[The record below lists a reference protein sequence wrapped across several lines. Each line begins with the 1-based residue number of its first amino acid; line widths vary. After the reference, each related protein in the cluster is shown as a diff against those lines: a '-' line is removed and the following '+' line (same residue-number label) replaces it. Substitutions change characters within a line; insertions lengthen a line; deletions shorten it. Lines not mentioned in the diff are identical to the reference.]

1 MKLYSISFWAAL
13 TATCLSGISSAFAQ
27 GAPNIVWETPTP
39 NGLANSIIGA
49 GWAPGLSG
57 QVAVGSTDRW
67 MRTRQSGN
75 GALIYS
81 VLQPQH
87 SSGADQTIYSI
98 NGKSLAV
105 HNESSG
111 LTFRVYRAVDGVFLG
126 TITGT
131 VDANGIVQFTSNAQ
145 RQTNPRGD
153 TPLPGWR
160 IEEFTTFRSTGSGY
174 NIVTTTF
181 NFSPDGVYQSAL
193 TSGSLKIQ
201 RRSDGS
207 IVRTLS
213 VAAQR
218 DSTAVSF
225 TPDSTAIAVWAGT
238 TNKTTLWRIA
248 DGALLMQFPDAVPE
262 EGIGAIR
269 FTPDGM
275 RLITSG
281 YLAYVDSQGLWQQ
294 VGLIRFW
301 RVADGAM
308 RRQYDQHTGIG
319 VTSPV
324 ALSPDGTQFAYGTYE
339 GTAVVARIPAP

>member
-1 MKLYSISFWAAL
+1 MKLCSISFFV
-13 TATCLSGISSAFAQ
+13 TICLSALSSLFAQ
-27 GAPNIVWETPTP
+27 GAPNIVWEAPTP

-49 GWAPGLSG
+49 GWAPALTG

-111 LTFRVYRAVDGVFLG
+111 LTFRIYRAADGVFQG

-131 VDANGIVQFTSNAQ
+131 VDANGIVQFSSNAQ
-145 RQTNPRGD
+145 RQTEPRGAGA
-153 TPLPGWR
+153 LPGWR
-160 IEEFTTFRSTGSGY
+160 IEDFTTFTATGSGY
-174 NIVTTTF
+174 NVITTRF

-201 RRSDGS
+201 RRSDGAT
-207 IVRTLS
+207 VRVLS
-213 VAAQR
+213 VGAQR
-218 DSTAVSF
+218 DSFAVFF
-225 TPDSTAIAVWAGT
+225 TPDSSAIATWAGT

-248 DGALLMQFPDAVPE
+248 DGALLMQFPDAVPN
-262 EGIGAIR
+262 EGISAIR
-269 FTPDGM
+269 FTSDGS

-281 YLAYVDSQGLWQQ
+281 YLAIEGSGGWEQFGV
-294 VGLIRFW
+294 IRFW
-301 RVADGAM
+301 RVADGAL
-308 RRQYDQHTGIG
+308 RRQYDQHTGIA

-324 ALSPDGTQFAYGTYE
+324 ALSPDAAQFAYGTYE
-339 GTAVVARIPAP
+339 GTAVVAQTPSP